1 MFAMTLGKEIARMFS
16 GMNVTSAVLFA
27 VGLMLIITEFY
38 RPLRGLGY
46 GCGAVITAL
55 AIVLRMLSDAGIG
68 TLFLMLLIAAFV
80 LLAAHLLMLA
90 LHKREWL
97 LLSTGIADDDGSDT
111 EYSYLVG
118 LRGVTTTAVNPSG
131 HMSINDINFYVSAD
145 EYIEQGIQ
153 VTVKQVSGANIIVER
168 VED

>member
-1 MFAMTLGKEIARMFS
+1 MTLGKEIARMFS
-16 GMNVTSAVLFA
+16 GMNATSAVLFA

-46 GCGAVITAL
+46 GCGGVVTSL

-68 TLFLMLLIAAFV
+68 TLFLMLFIAAFV

-97 LLSTGIADDDGSDT
+97 LLSTGITDDDGSDT
-111 EYSYLVG
+111 EYSYLIG
-118 LRGVTTTAVNPSG
+118 LCGVTTTEVNPSG

-145 EYIEQGIQ
+145 EYIEQGVE

-168 VED
+168 VER